1 MWRSGS
7 RTPHFPCTQRCAFW
21 SRRSSGCIILW
32 YVFPTSHS
40 GAIWRNISRDA
51 CLHLAQIAVC
61 LATEFQGGA
70 DAQSL
75 GKRQCTG
82 STVDTA

>member
-7 RTPHFPCTQRCAFW
+7 RTPHFPCTQRCASW
-21 SRRSSGCIILW
+21 SQRSSGCIILW
-32 YVFPTSHS
+32 CVFPTSHS
-40 GAIWRNISRDA
+40 GVTWLNIICDA
-51 CLHLAQIAVC
+51 CLRLAQTAVC
-61 LATEFQGGA
+61 LATDFQGGA

-82 STVDTA
+82 STADTA